1 MPCGRCLVAPHV
13 LFQAF
18 SLALGPTKVKT
29 LSLHVDIVNK
39 NLHWGHDATRGR
51 GRKREREIEIKKG
64 RERER
69 IK

>member
-1 MPCGRCLVAPHV
+1 MPCGRCLVVPHV

-29 LSLHVDIVNK
+29 LSLYVDIVNK

-51 GRKREREIEIKKG
+51 EGGKRERDRDQEG
-64 RERER
+64 REREC